1 MVLLERI
8 ELSTSPL
15 PRVRSTTELQQRPG
29 RPGTPVRGAG
39 AAYGGAAFAC
49 QGARLDAGS
58 ISPHRRGVSKPP
70 SPADIERERRLAEA
84 LRANLRKRKAQAREA
99 KDEPPSKD

>member
-15 PRVRSTTELQQRPG
+15 PRVRSTTELQQLTG
-29 RPGTPVRGAG
+29 RLRTDVRWAG
-39 AAYGGAAFAC
+39 AAYGGAPCTC
-49 QGARLDAGS
+49 QGARLDDAP
-58 ISPHRRGVSKPP
+58 ISPHRADVSKPP
-70 SPADIERERRLAEA
+70 SPADLERERRLAEA

-99 KDEPPSKD
+99 NAENPPKD